1 MCGIAGIIHSSASRP
16 LIEAMTDMMLSRG
29 PDGAGFHVEPGIAMG
44 MRRLSIIDLAH
55 GWQPLRSGENQVVA
69 FQNGE
74 IYNHRQLREELQ
86 TTGYTFATES
96 DTEVIAH
103 GYHAWG
109 AAELARRLDGMF
121 AIAILDRR
129 RRVLCLMRDR
139 LGEKPLFFLRV
150 DGGFAYASDLRIL
163 AALPMYEP
171 SPCMAALDDYLALH
185 YVAGRKT
192 ILDGIQRVLPGEI
205 LEVQLDVGQPTFQS
219 YYQVPVGRGEA
230 ITDEALAS
238 IVEDAVASRLI
249 ADVPVGVF
257 LSGGLDSS
265 IIAAISARHQQ
276 GIATFS
282 MGFRSARH
290 DESEYAKYLAD
301 QIGSQHHHFV
311 FDERNFAELL
321 PLVAR
326 ALDEPVGDQAL
337 LPVYW
342 LCQEASQHVKVVLSG
357 EGADEVFAGYGYYGA
372 FAEAPGV
379 RQRLR
384 ALLRRRAP
392 MPTVASLHR
401 SRHGI
406 TPSGFPLLTD
416 TAGRTALGI
425 QKPSGVDAWEA
436 GLMARLDETTDP
448 LQRATTTDLLTWLP
462 DDLLTKFD
470 RMAMAHSLEGRAP
483 FLDPKVVE
491 AGNARLRPSD
501 RMRGDVSKVALRRV
515 ARRWLPEK
523 IFERR
528 KQGFVLPM
536 RGWIAQWI
544 SDHRDVERFFADIPR
559 FGPYFAGI
567 GRMLKD
573 SVERDPGRERF
584 HFAAILLGEWA
595 LAFEDRLT
603 GDRKRLLASI
613 RQGEQ
618 S

>member
-1 MCGIAGIIHSSASRP
+1 MCGIAGIIHPSASHP
-16 LIEAMTDMMLSRG
+16 LIEAMTDMMVSRG
-29 PDGAGFHVEPGIAMG
+29 PDGAGFHVEPGVAMG

-55 GWQPLRSGENQVVA
+55 GWQPLRSSDNQVIA

-74 IYNHRQLREELQ
+74 IYNHRQLREQLQ
-86 TTGYTFATES
+86 ALGYAFATDS

-103 GYHAWG
+103 GYHVWG
-109 AAELARRLDGMF
+109 ATELARRLDGMY

-129 RRVLCLMRDR
+129 RRVLCLIRDR
-139 LGEKPLFFLRV
+139 LGEKPLFFLRA
-150 DGGFAYASDLRIL
+150 DGGLAYASDLRIL
-163 AALPMYEP
+163 ASLPMCEP
-171 SPCMAALDDYLALH
+171 APCVAALDDYLALH

-192 ILDGIQRVLPGEI
+192 ILEGIQRVLPGEI
-205 LEVQLDVGQPTFQS
+205 LEVPLDGGQPILQT
-219 YYQVPVGRGEA
+219 YYQVPVGREEGVS
-230 ITDEALAS
+230 DDALAS
-238 IVEDAVASRLI
+238 LVEEAVASRLI

-265 IIAAISARHQQ
+265 IIAAIAARHQK

-290 DESEYAKYLAD
+290 DESEYARYLAA

-372 FAEAPGV
+372 FAEAPSL

-384 ALLRRRAP
+384 ELLRRRASSP
-392 MPTVASLHR
+392 KVSSLHR
-401 SRHGI
+401 SAHGM

-416 TAGRTALGI
+416 AAGRAALGI
-425 QKPSGVDAWEA
+425 PVPTTVDAWEA

-448 LQRATTTDLLTWLP
+448 LQRATTADLLTWLP
-462 DDLLTKFD
+462 DDLLVKFD

-483 FLDPKVVE
+483 FLDPRVVA
-491 AGNARLRPSD
+491 AGNVRLRSSD

-544 SDHRDVERFFADIPR
+544 ADHRDVEAFFADIPR
-559 FGPYFAGI
+559 FGPALAGI
-567 GRMLKD
+567 GQMLKD

-595 LAFEDRLT
+595 LAFESRLT
-603 GDRKRLLASI
+603 QDRDRLLACS
-613 RQGEQ
+613 RAGARP
-618 S
+618 

>member
-1 MCGIAGIIHSSASRP
+1 MCGIAGIIHPSASRP

-55 GWQPLRSGENQVVA
+55 GWQPLRSGENQVIA

-74 IYNHRQLREELQ
+74 IYNHRHLREELQ
-86 TTGYTFATES
+86 AMGYAFATGS

-109 AAELARRLDGMF
+109 ATELARRLDGMY

-129 RRVLCLMRDR
+129 RRVLCLIRDR
-139 LGEKPLFFLRV
+139 LGEKPLFFLRA
-150 DGGFAYASDLRIL
+150 DDGFAYASDLRIL
-163 AALPMYEP
+163 ASLPMCEP
-171 SPCMAALDDYLALH
+171 APCMAALDDYLALH

-192 ILDGIQRVLPGEI
+192 ILEGIQRVLPGEI
-205 LEVQLDVGQPTFQS
+205 LEVPLDGGQPTLQT
-219 YYQVPVGRGEA
+219 YYQVPVGRAEA
-230 ITDEALAS
+230 VTDDALAR
-238 IVEDAVASRLI
+238 IVEEAVASRLI

-265 IIAAISARHQQ
+265 IIAAIAARHQQ

-290 DESEYAKYLAD
+290 DESEYARFLAD

-372 FAEAPGV
+372 FAESPSL

-384 ALLRRRAP
+384 ALLRRK
-392 MPTVASLHR
+392 ASSPRVSSLYR
-401 SRHGI
+401 SPHGV
-406 TPSGFPLLTD
+406 TPSGYPLLTD
-416 TAGRTALGI
+416 TAGRLALGI
-425 QKPSGVDAWEA
+425 PEPATFDAWEA
-436 GLMARLDETTDP
+436 DFIARLDETTDP
-448 LQRATTTDLLTWLP
+448 LQRATTADLLTWLP
-462 DDLLTKFD
+462 DDLLVKFD

-483 FLDPKVVE
+483 FLDPKMVS
-491 AGNARLRPSD
+491 AGNVGLRSSE

-544 SDHRDVERFFADIPR
+544 AIHPDVEGFFADIPR
-559 FGPYFAGI
+559 FGPALAGI

-595 LAFEDRLT
+595 LAFEGRLKE
-603 GDRKRLLASI
+603 DRKRLIASFSPGV
-613 RQGEQ
+613 QP
-618 S
+618 